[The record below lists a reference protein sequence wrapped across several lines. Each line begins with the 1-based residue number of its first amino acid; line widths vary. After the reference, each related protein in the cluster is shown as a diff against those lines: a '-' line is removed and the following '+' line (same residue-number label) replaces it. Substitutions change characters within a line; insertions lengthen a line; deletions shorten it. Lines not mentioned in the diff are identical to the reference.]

1 MTEEAPKPSL
11 KQAVKPKQVVIS
23 YIPRAPFKPY
33 HARSVRQSILVAH
46 RRAGKTV
53 ATVRDLERAALRCQL
68 VRPRFAYIA
77 PLYAQ
82 AKAVAWDYVKAG
94 AAELKTAGV
103 PVKINESELRVTYY
117 NGAELKLYGGDNPD
131 MLRGLYFDG
140 VVLDEMADMKPDLLE
155 KVIRPALADRK
166 GWMTL
171 IGTPKGRDA
180 FYNYWRRATT
190 TESNEW
196 FAAMLKASETGLID
210 EDELAKLRAEMSPS
224 AYAREFECSFDEPD
238 ISQFISGE
246 DVLQAI
252 GREVVPDGPK
262 VLGVDVARFGDD
274 RTVIVFRRGD
284 VLEHVS
290 TFKGLDTMQVV
301 ARVITAIQE
310 WGPEAVYVDVG
321 GLGAGVVDR
330 LRQLRFNVIEVN
342 AGSKAQDD
350 QKFTNL
356 RAEMWWRMRAWIRER
371 GCLPKQFSGLVDD
384 LTALTY
390 SYDVRNRVK
399 LERKEDLKARGLPSP
414 DIADALALTFAYSLA
429 RRDGG
434 FRRQAVAGDYNP
446 LDPEHRD
453 GRQTVAGMEWE
464 PIGGA

>member
-1 MTEEAPKPSL
+1 MAEKSKLSSAI
-11 KQAVKPKQVVIS
+11 KPKAVILN
-23 YIPRAPFKPY
+23 YRPREAFRPY
-33 HARSVRQSILVAH
+33 HDRQQRQAILVAH

-94 AAELKTAGV
+94 AADLKSAGV
-103 PVKINESELRVTYY
+103 PVKINESELRVTYH

-155 KVIRPALADRK
+155 KVVRPALADRK

-190 TESNEW
+190 TESAEW
-196 FAAMLKASETGLID
+196 YSGMLKASETGLID
-210 EDELAKLRAEMSPS
+210 ADELAKLRSEMSPS

-246 DVLQAI
+246 DVLQAFQ
-252 GREVVPDGPK
+252 REALADGPR

-274 RTVIVFRRGD
+274 RTVIVYRHGD
-284 VLEHVS
+284 VLEQVS

-301 ARVITAIQE
+301 GRVVTAITE
-310 WGPEAVYVDVG
+310 YRPEAVFVDVG

-330 LRQLRFNVIEVN
+330 LRQLRFHVFDVN
-342 AGSKAQDD
+342 AGSKAQEDS
-350 QKFTNL
+350 KFLNL
-356 RAEMWWRMRAWIRER
+356 RAEMWWRMRTWLRER
-371 GCLPKQFSGLVDD
+371 ASLPKDQTGLVDD
-384 LTALTY
+384 LTSLTY
-390 SYDVRNRVK
+390 SYDARNRVK

-414 DIADALALTFAYSLA
+414 DIADALALTFAFPVA
-429 RRDGG
+429 PRDSMV
-434 FRRQAVAGDYNP
+434 RRQAVAGDYNP
-446 LDPEHRD
+446 LGSYSDG
-453 GRQTVAGMEWE
+453 GRQTLAGMEWE
-464 PIGGA
+464 PLGGA

>member
-1 MTEEAPKPSL
+1 MSE
-11 KQAVKPKQVVIS
+11 KPKLQSAIRPKAVIIG
-23 YIPRAPFKPY
+23 YTPREAFKPY
-33 HARSVRQSILVAH
+33 HARTQRQAILVAH

-94 AAELKTAGV
+94 AADLKAAGV
-103 PVKINESELRVTYY
+103 PVKINESELRVTYH

-190 TESNEW
+190 TESADW
-196 FAAMLKASETGLID
+196 YSGMLKASETGLLD
-210 EDELAKLRAEMSPS
+210 ADELEKMRIEMSPS

-246 DVLQAI
+246 DVIQAL
-252 GREVVPDGPK
+252 GREALADGPK

-274 RTVIVFRRGD
+274 RTVIVFRHGD

-290 TFKGLDTMQVV
+290 TFKGLDTMQTVGRVV
-301 ARVITAIQE
+301 TAITE
-310 WGPEAVYVDVG
+310 YGPEAVFVDVG

-330 LRQLRFNVIEVN
+330 LRQLRFNVVEVN

-350 QKFTNL
+350 AKFVNL
-356 RAEMWWRMRAWIRER
+356 RAEMWWRMRAWVRER
-371 GCLPKQFSGLVDD
+371 ASLPKEQTGLVDD
-384 LTALTY
+384 LTSLTY
-390 SYDVRNRVK
+390 SYDAKNRVK
-399 LERKEDLKARGLPSP
+399 LEKKEDLKARGLPSP
-414 DIADALALTFAYSLA
+414 DIADALALTFAYPVA
-429 RRDGG
+429 QRDGSV
-434 FRRQAVAGDYNP
+434 RRQSVATSYDP
-446 LDPEHRD
+446 LSAIADD
-453 GRQTVAGMEWE
+453 GRQTLAGMEWE
-464 PIGGA
+464 PLGSA